1 MSPHPWKV
9 VSARAKQSH
18 LQLTLCRC
26 YSPCLIA
33 PDGLTILSISSM
45 KTMPSCSATRSCKFY
60 TSRQAGRQAGRQ
72 GDSVVHAYSRCMPRY
87 YTLSTPGAEASSI
100 SPSMT
105 MMPSCSA
112 TCSCRHARI
121 ARTRRA
127 GRYVQ
132 DTGKEACQGTGT
144 CVPPRLA
151 SACPHEGLEIHPYPL
166 AYPTDLL
173 LTASLASAAEHLL
186 GQCILMQQKCPTS
199 AAFSGYSSSARHC
212 WPQVPQVCFSLTPSP
227 TTPPSQQ
234 LRPSLQHPYR
244 LCCQCVLWQQ
254 CPCLHLLKV
263 RQISNPSPVQRSQ
276 LSL

>member
-1 MSPHPWKV
+1 M
-9 VSARAKQSH
+9 SARAKQSH

-60 TSRQAGRQAGRQ
+60 TSRQAGRQ

-87 YTLSTPGAEASSI
+87 YTLSTPGAEVSSI

-132 DTGKEACQGTGT
+132 ATSKEACQGTPT
-144 CVPPRLA
+144 CVRPRLA
-151 SACPHEGLEIHPYPL
+151 SACPHAGLEYTPTPWLIQPTSYLPPRWPAPL
-166 AYPTDLL
+166 NT
-173 LTASLASAAEHLL
+173 SLASA
-186 GQCILMQQKCPTS
+186 S
-199 AAFSGYSSSARHC
+199 
-212 WPQVPQVCFSLTPSP
+212 
-227 TTPPSQQ
+227 
-234 LRPSLQHPYR
+234 
-244 LCCQCVLWQQ
+244 
-254 CPCLHLLKV
+254 
-263 RQISNPSPVQRSQ
+263 
-276 LSL
+276 